1 MVGLCLLRNG
11 PLNSI
16 GALAGDIFI
25 NNALNGAVE
34 IIAFLVCPYLMEM
47 KMIGRRG
54 CLAGTLIL
62 AGVSCLGAMLLAEFG
77 KSEIGKWLGWF

>member
-62 AGVSCLGAMLLAEFG
+62 AGVSCLGAILLAEFG
-77 KSEIGKWLGWF
+77 KPEIGKWLGWF